1 MLIFLGYVLVGLIIS
16 MCALYVTTK
25 HKVNAP
31 FFAYFKIVLTWPLFL
46 SDCYKV
52 YKIRKFLKALET
64 LQNKGIVEVI
74 EVVDPNKKEE

>member
-16 MCALYVTTK
+16 MVALYTTTK
-25 HKVNAP
+25 HKVNVP

-52 YKIRKFLKALET
+52 YKIRKFLKALEA
-64 LQNKGIVEVI
+64 LQKSGVVEVI
-74 EVVDPNKKEE
+74 DPNNKK